1 MNAFL
6 VVYLCILVSKAL
18 INTALKY
25 AWQSEPFQDEPWYNR
40 KTEAER
46 QRNLVGTPTL
56 QGPRRRAVA
65 VEMPGAGGRGG
76 GVWGDAVSWCG
87 KPRPRAGGSALCG
100 FRVLEAGKVPIS
112 SLSA

>member
-56 QGPRRRAVA
+56 QGPRRPPSPWRCREPVVAAVA
-65 VEMPGAGGRGG
+65 SGGMRSRGAGSPAPALVAPPSVGSEYSRLGRYPFP
-76 GVWGDAVSWCG
+76 A
-87 KPRPRAGGSALCG
+87 
-100 FRVLEAGKVPIS
+100 
-112 SLSA
+112 